1 MLMLRRF
8 LLYSFPLVVLV
19 VTGASAQEVQS
30 DIDSLGPQVGTSVP
44 SFSGVDQFGRR
55 QSLESVA
62 GPEGAMLVFFRSA
75 DW

>member
-1 MLMLRRF
+1 MLMLRRVS
-8 LLYSFPLVVLV
+8 LYSVLV
-19 VTGASAQEVQS
+19 VALVVSVTSAQEAQV
-30 DIDSLGPQVGTSVP
+30 DIDSLGPQVGSSVP

-55 QSLESVA
+55 QSLDSVA

>member
-1 MLMLRRF
+1 MLMLRRVS
-8 LLYSFPLVVLV
+8 LYSVLV
-19 VTGASAQEVQS
+19 VALVVSMTSAQEVQV
-30 DIDSLGPQVGTSVP
+30 DIDALGPQVGSSVP

-55 QSLESVA
+55 QSLDSVA

>member
-1 MLMLRRF
+1 MLMLRRV
-8 LLYSFPLVVLV
+8 LLYSVLLVAMGVS
-19 VTGASAQEVQS
+19 VTSAQEVQV
-30 DIDSLGPQVGTSVP
+30 DIDSLGPQVGSSVP